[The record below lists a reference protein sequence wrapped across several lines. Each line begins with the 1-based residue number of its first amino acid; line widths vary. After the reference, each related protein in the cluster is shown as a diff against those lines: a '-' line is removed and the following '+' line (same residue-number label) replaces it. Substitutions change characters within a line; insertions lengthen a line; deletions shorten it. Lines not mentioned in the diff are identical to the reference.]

1 MSTDDYNRADDYA
14 SPVGKRRASNRSQV
28 MSPKYV

>member
-14 SPVGKRRASNRSQV
+14 SPVQKKKASNRSQV
-28 MSPKYV
+28 ISPKYV